1 MKKQNLIELSMKYRQ
16 VIISIVL
23 VMMIIGGFSLAT
35 MPRNEFPHFTIRQG
49 LVIGVYPGATSLEV
63 EQQLT
68 KDVENYLFGY
78 KEINKEKT
86 YSQSREGMMIV
97 FVELNDDVEN
107 SDQFWSKLR
116 HGLEE
121 LKMKLPSGVLALFGT
136 NDFGDTSALLVTM
149 SSESKDY
156 RELEDSMEELET
168 EIRKLE
174 SVSKIK
180 KYGEQK
186 EKIFIY
192 TKPEKLNEYSV
203 NPTSILASFKIQDAL
218 NYAGMLDNNVLT
230 MPVHLPPR
238 FESVKDLEEQIVYS
252 DPMGNVIR
260 LKDIARVERKY
271 DKPDSYIRNNK
282 KNALL
287 LSLEMQLGRNIVEFS
302 EEVETILDNFSSKYS
317 GKIDLNIISNQGE
330 VVDNSISHFLKEFLI
345 AVLAVIIVTM
355 ILLPFRIASV
365 AAVTIPITIMITLG
379 IMQMVG
385 IQLDTVSLAGL
396 IVVLGMVVDNAIVI
410 IDNHVEKLDHGDSPW
425 DAAWK
430 AATDLYIPVLSAT
443 AAICAA
449 FFPLMMF
456 LVGMAGDFVGSFP
469 LTIGIALGISL
480 IIAILLVPVICFI
493 FIKKGLHDSS
503 KTKNKK
509 SFLDIVQE
517 KYDKILD
524 LAFRW
529 PKTTIFSG
537 VLSVLIAI
545 IMFKNIDMQVFPSMD
560 RMQFAVEVY
569 LPEGYSLEQTETV
582 IDSLENILMD
592 DKRITNVA
600 SFVGSG
606 SPRFH
611 DLYAPHMP
619 AKNYGQILVNTVSNN
634 ATVEVLDE
642 YSQKYRDIFPQA
654 HIKWKQIA
662 MESFP
667 APIEIRI
674 SGDNIREIKEVAS
687 EVSGI
692 LDRNEKTTWIRTDWL
707 EKRRGI
713 QVELDRDKANRMG
726 YTKTFVSTSLMTAL
740 SGLPVTTVWEGD
752 YPVEVVL
759 SNEEEFKNDIKD
771 VENQYV
777 VSPFTMESLPLRSVA
792 TLHPEWTE
800 GQIVRRNGVR
810 TITVQADIERAVIYS
825 KVFNEVHEAIES
837 IKLPQ
842 GVNIV
847 YGGEKEMGLEV
858 FVPMGKALATSIVLI
873 FFILLFQFKTIRRSL
888 LIMSTMLLS
897 LFGVSLGLLIVG
909 YPFGVTSFI
918 GLIGLMGITV
928 RNGIILVDYA
938 MQLVEKDGMSFMEA
952 GIAAGRR
959 RMRPIFLTSMAA
971 AIGVVPM
978 IISNSPLWGPLGAV
992 ICFGLIFGMLQTL
1005 FVVPVLYWKTTSQ
1018 KEIEP
1023 ENVSI

>member
-287 LSLEMQLGRNIVEFS
+287 LSLEMQPGRNIVEFS

-524 LAFRW
+524 IAFRW

-837 IKLPQ
+837 IKLPE